1 MTQPVATP
9 RVRRTQWLALTMLLF
24 GGAIAYVDRA
34 TLSIANPLIRKEM
47 GLSVADMGLLLS
59 AFLWAYAIA
68 QLPAGGIVDRLKPR
82 LALGLGLMFWSVA
95 QLFGGFVGNFWQ
107 FVTARVALG
116 LGESPQYLTGSRVA
130 RDWFHAKDRGLA
142 TGVFI
147 SASAFGTAIS
157 APMLTFLMLAF
168 GWRWMF
174 AIMGF
179 AGLVLGGLWLAFY
192 RDPEKAG
199 LTAEERAYLVE
210 GDVRSTAK
218 PESNLREWGR
228 MFRFRTTWGVVAG
241 HFGEVY
247 MIWLY
252 TAWLPGYLEMERHMS
267 IKTTGWVAAIPFIA
281 ATIGGLWGGWI
292 GDVLVRR
299 GWTPIDSRR
308 YPLTISLLL
317 VGVFT
322 AWAAFIESN
331 IAAVALISVSMFLN
345 QIASTSVWSI
355 APVASPKKYT
365 ASFAGISNCGGYIGA
380 ALAPTVTGFIVQAT
394 GSFVPALL
402 VGSAVAVVGAI
413 LFFGLITVPLTD
425 ADLAEAPA

>member
-1 MTQPVATP
+1 
-9 RVRRTQWLALTMLLF
+9 MLLF

-47 GLSVADMGLLLS
+47 GLSVGDMGLLLS
-59 AFLWAYAIA
+59 AFLWAYAVA
-68 QLPAGGIVDRLKPR
+68 QLPAGGLVDRLKPR
-82 LALGLGLMFWSVA
+82 RALGLGLVLWSIA
-95 QLFGGFVGNFWQ
+95 QMLGGLVGNFWQ
-107 FVTARVALG
+107 FVLARIILG
-116 LGESPQYLTGSRVA
+116 LGESPQYVTGTRVA

-142 TGVFI
+142 TGIFI
-147 SASAFGTAIS
+147 SASALGTAIS
-157 APMLTFLMLAF
+157 APMLTALMLAF

-174 AIMGF
+174 GIMGI
-179 AGLVLGGLWLAFY
+179 AGIVLGTVWLTLY
-192 RDPEKAG
+192 RDPDKAN
-199 LTAEERAYLVE
+199 LTAEESAYLVAGDGPAPARAE
-210 GDVRSTAK
+210 GS
-218 PESNLREWGR
+218 LREWGR

-281 ATIGGLWGGWI
+281 ATVGGLWGGWF

-299 GWTPIDSRR
+299 GWSPIDSRR

-331 IAAVALISVSMFLN
+331 TAAVALISISMLLN
-345 QIASTSVWSI
+345 QIASTNVWSI
-355 APVASPKKYT
+355 VSVASPKKFT
-365 ASFAGISNCGGYIGA
+365 ASFAGISNCGGYVGA

-402 VGSAVAVVGAI
+402 VGSAVAVVGAV
-413 LFFGLITVPLTD
+413 LFFVLITVPLSD
-425 ADLAEAPA
+425 ADLADAMVA

>member
-1 MTQPVATP
+1 MAAPVATP
-9 RVRRTQWLALTMLLF
+9 RVRRTQRMALTMLLF
-24 GGAIAYVDRA
+24 GGAIAYMDRA

-59 AFLWAYAIA
+59 AFLWAYALA
-68 QLPAGGIVDRLKPR
+68 QLPAGGLVDRLKPR
-82 LALGLGLMFWSVA
+82 WALGLGLMFWSVA
-95 QLFGGFVGNFWQ
+95 QLFGGLVGSFWQ
-107 FVTARVALG
+107 FVVARAVLA
-116 LGESPQYLTGSRVA
+116 LGESPQYVTGSRVA

-147 SASAFGTAIS
+147 SASALGTAIS
-157 APMLTFLMLAF
+157 APLLTFLMLAF

-174 AIMGF
+174 AIMGV
-179 AGLVLGGLWLAFY
+179 AGLVLGAFWLVFY

-199 LTAEERAYLVE
+199 LTAEESAYLVE
-210 GDVRSTAK
+210 GDVPSAPTA
-218 PESNLREWGR
+218 SSGLAEWGR

-252 TAWLPGYLEMERHMS
+252 TAWLPGYLEMGRHMS
-267 IKTTGWVAAIPFIA
+267 IATTGWVAAIPFVA

-299 GWTPIDSRR
+299 GWSPIDSRR

-317 VGVFT
+317 VAVFT

-331 IAAVALISVSMFLN
+331 VAAVALISVSMFLN

-365 ASFAGISNCGGYIGA
+365 ASFAGISNCGGYVGA

-402 VGSAVAVVGAI
+402 VGSAVAVVGAV

-425 ADLAEAPA
+425 ADLAEAVA